1 MTSEDSICSP
11 IANIG
16 AGRFQ
21 LRSEAQDNPACGF
34 VVPGHREDD
43 HATPPLA
50 LIPSARK
57 AAAQAA
63 AGHACSVSRNV
74 CSIQHLRPHFGFSSM
89 KKLLLAAAAP
99 LLFTPTG
106 VGLAKSSTIGDTK
119 IEAAR
124 D

>member
-16 AGRFQ
+16 AGTFQ

-50 LIPSARK
+50 LNPYARK

-63 AGHACSVSRNV
+63 AVTAAQSVAQLMPNS
-74 CSIQHLRPHFGFSSM
+74 
-89 KKLLLAAAAP
+89 A
-99 LLFTPTG
+99 
-106 VGLAKSSTIGDTK
+106 STSPFQDFHP
-119 IEAAR
+119 
-124 D
+124 